1 MKSKKKR
8 VMYNQVNVDETNNG
22 EFDVQHKA
30 SSYSSSLGRVP
41 PSHAFG
47 SIRNTDDPPYGY
59 SLRSHPSSTLSMPR
73 NNQTSIPST
82 NPQDLAEES
91 ASSRSNEF
99 SVSDGL
105 TYSYNESSNYYK
117 KESSKESLQ
126 SEDIPN
132 RPNRAS
138 DGSVDGSTS
147 SKVSAGDSQ
156 GQEHLYISENSVDES
171 TTTTS
176 SSNASRY
183 LKLRGQNY
191 DGVKRHCFAPK
202 GKLGI
207 AIENGPVGVGPVVHK
222 IKKGSPLEGILK
234 RGDRIV
240 GIDDA
245 DTRELSAAD
254 VTAWM
259 VDKMDCRRKITYMT
273 LKQGIVV

>member
-1 MKSKKKR
+1 
-8 VMYNQVNVDETNNG
+8 MYNQVNADETNNG

-30 SSYSSSLGRVP
+30 SSYSSSLGRIP

-59 SLRSHPSSTLSMPR
+59 SLRSHPSSTLSIPR
-73 NNQTSIPST
+73 NNQASIPPN
-82 NPQDLAEES
+82 NPQDLADES
-91 ASSRSNEF
+91 VSSRSKEF

-126 SEDIPN
+126 SDYIPN
-132 RPNRAS
+132 RPDRAS
-138 DGSVDGSTS
+138 GGSVDGSTS
-147 SKVSAGDSQ
+147 SNVSAGDSQ
-156 GQEHLYISENSVDES
+156 DQEHLYTSENSVDES
-171 TTTTS
+171 TTTTG

-259 VDKMDCRRKITYMT
+259 VEKMDCRRKITYMT
-273 LKQGIVV
+273 LKQGIIV

>member
-1 MKSKKKR
+1 M
-8 VMYNQVNVDETNNG
+8 NANETNNG
-22 EFDVQHKA
+22 EFDVHHKA
-30 SSYSSSLGRVP
+30 SSFSSSSLDRIP
-41 PSHAFG
+41 PSRAFG
-47 SIRNTDDPPYGY
+47 SIRNTDDLYGY
-59 SLRSHPSSTLSMPR
+59 GLRSHHSSTLSIPR
-73 NNQTSIPST
+73 NNQASIPST
-82 NPQDLAEES
+82 NPQDLTDES
-91 ASSRSNEF
+91 VSSRSKEF

-105 TYSYNESSNYYK
+105 TYSYYDSSNNNK
-117 KESSKESLQ
+117 KGSSKESLQ
-126 SEDIPN
+126 SDDVPYSHN
-132 RPNRAS
+132 LAS

-147 SKVSAGDSQ
+147 SNMLAADRQDKEQ
-156 GQEHLYISENSVDES
+156 FHTSENSVGES
-171 TTTTS
+171 TTTSS

-273 LKQGIVV
+273 LKQGIIV